1 MGEDSA
7 VSHKIDY
14 VKKFKEILN
23 LERYP
28 NCSTG
33 SKFTVILLNGWVLPI
48 DGASEVKGLR
58 LQPAQQAG
66 FSKHTF
72 IVVRTPI
79 L

>member
-1 MGEDSA
+1 MLK
-7 VSHKIDY
+7 KI
-14 VKKFKEILN
+14 KEILI
-23 LERYP
+23 LEKYP

-33 SKFTVILLNGWVLPI
+33 SKCTLILLNGWVLPI
-48 DGASEVKGLR
+48 DGASVVKGLR